1 MTKPIVEA
9 VDVVKVLGS
18 GATQVEA
25 LKGVRLSVSG
35 GELTLL
41 MGPSGSGKTTLLS
54 VLGCMLTPT
63 RGTVRVRGRATEGLG
78 SEDLARIRRNNVG
91 FVFQSYHLFPTLTA
105 VENVRLVFDVRGER
119 SAGALAKAKEA
130 LAIVGLAHKT
140 KAFPIELSGGEQQR
154 VAIARAI
161 AGDAS
166 AILADEPTAALD
178 SENGHAVMS
187 ILAGIAKDPMRGV
200 LVVTHDPRILPFADR
215 VVRIEDGRIVGEEPQ
230 PAVTHGKSEV
240 ELAVHGR
247 RNW

>member
-119 SAGALAKAKEA
+119 SAGALAKAQEA

-230 PAVTHGKSEV
+230 PAATHGKSEV

>member
-230 PAVTHGKSEV
+230 PAATHGKSEV